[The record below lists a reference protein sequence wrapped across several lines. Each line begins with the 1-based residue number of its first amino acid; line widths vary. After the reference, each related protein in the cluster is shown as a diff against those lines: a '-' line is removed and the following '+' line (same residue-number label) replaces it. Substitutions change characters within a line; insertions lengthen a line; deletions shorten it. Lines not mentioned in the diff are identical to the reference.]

1 MLDHYAVPIIHD
13 VTHSVQKPGGLGG
26 SSGGNREYVPGLAR
40 ASSALGITNF
50 FLEVHADPDNAPS
63 DGPNA
68 LHLKDFEKVVDEI
81 HRYSYTG

>member
-1 MLDHYAVPIIHD
+1 MLDNYPVPIVFDI
-13 VTHSVQKPGGLGG
+13 THSVQKPGGNGS

-68 LHLKDFEKVVDEI
+68 LYLQDFERVVDEI